1 MILYTYIV
9 VGIKSLKSK
18 SRTHVLVCS
27 QWYVCNLSD
36 ILVFLCFAFQM
47 KSESLGEVLL
57 QEQFTVWDP
66 KQLIK
71 KGRERHL
78 FLFEMCLLFSKE
90 IKDSTGKS
98 KYQYKFKLM
107 VSSVPVLWISVW
119 DKTPDMQHMEVPVQS
134 FASGDSILFRL
145 HIQ

>member
-1 MILYTYIV
+1 
-9 VGIKSLKSK
+9 
-18 SRTHVLVCS
+18 
-27 QWYVCNLSD
+27 
-36 ILVFLCFAFQM
+36 M
-47 KSESLGEVLL
+47 KSESLGEVLV

-98 KYQYKFKLM
+98 KYQYKFKMM
-107 VSSVPVLWISVW
+107 VS
-119 DKTPDMQHMEVPVQS
+119 PVQEQK
-134 FASGDSILFRL
+134 GVPY
-145 HIQ
+145 

>member
-1 MILYTYIV
+1 
-9 VGIKSLKSK
+9 
-18 SRTHVLVCS
+18 
-27 QWYVCNLSD
+27 
-36 ILVFLCFAFQM
+36 M

-107 VSSVPVLWISVW
+107 VSWLAEYINFPTIHSFIHSFMVTYVGRDALVLAVVFMQYSSLSCSIYRLVSVFI
-119 DKTPDMQHMEVPVQS
+119 DKFQYS
-134 FASGDSILFRL
+134 
-145 HIQ
+145 